1 MPKPHTTISDDDDA
15 RSVPAPRANA
25 GSCSGRRRSEYDQE
39 KIFRKKVPM
48 RTLSLASGT
57 TI

>member
-1 MPKPHTTISDDDDA
+1 MPKPHTTISDDDA

-25 GSCSGRRRSEYDQE
+25 GSCSGRRRSEHDQE